1 MSALNSQTE
10 SNSES
15 ADSVPDGS
23 ISSDASPCESAGAK
37 SNTVFTGRSS
47 IDQLLRT
54 THQHHIYL
62 SGMADKKASFL
73 IAAAS
78 VMLTLILGKYSG
90 ENTIPTPLLVL
101 AGFTLIATCLAVLC
115 IIPHLKS
122 EQVNNQKINLLFF
135 GEFGDLSLE
144 EYTAKMKSLIQNDED
159 MYQAI
164 IEEIY
169 FLGELLKKTK
179 YRYLTWAYQI
189 FLTGILVSAIIFTI
203 QVLFTVNMN

>member
-1 MSALNSQTE
+1 MEELESSAQVNSSTHRLALSQQ
-10 SNSES
+10 S
-15 ADSVPDGS
+15 
-23 ISSDASPCESAGAK
+23 
-37 SNTVFTGRSS
+37 GRSS

-78 VMLTLILGKYSG
+78 VMLTLILGKYSD
-90 ENTIPTPLLVL
+90 ENTIPAPLLIL
-101 AGFTLIATCLAVLC
+101 AGFTLLATCFAVLC
-115 IIPHLKS
+115 IVPHLKS
-122 EQVNNQKINLLFF
+122 KQVDREKINLLFF
-135 GEFGDLSLE
+135 GEFGNLSLE
-144 EYTAKMKSLIQNDED
+144 DYKVKMASLIQSDED
-159 MYQAI
+159 IYQAI

-189 FLTGILVSAIIFTI
+189 FLAGILLSAFIFAG
-203 QVLFTVNMN
+203 QVLSVVNPT